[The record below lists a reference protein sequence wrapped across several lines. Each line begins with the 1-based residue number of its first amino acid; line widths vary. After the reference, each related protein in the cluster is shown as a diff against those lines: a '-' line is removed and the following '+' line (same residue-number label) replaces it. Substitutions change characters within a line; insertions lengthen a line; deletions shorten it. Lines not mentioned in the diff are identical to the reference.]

1 VLGKAVEASMDV
13 FQWSDIYLIGIPEI
27 DEQHQ
32 QLVQLVNR
40 LGEWATFGAA
50 NSEFD
55 AIVAEIFDYAAT
67 HFANEDH
74 IWASMGIDVQHQQ
87 SHAGMHGNFV
97 RQMRHMQQ
105 QFDKPQRDAPIVH
118 SFLTAWLVYHILG
131 EDKRMARLA
140 GVLGDKPDEL
150 AETGSTRILHSAVQ
164 TLYRELSQK
173 NEELVALN
181 NGLEQKVAQRTAEL
195 DVARVRLME
204 NERMASVGQL
214 AAGVAHEI
222 NNPLGFVSS
231 NLYSLGEY
239 VHDLLYLLDA
249 CIAVEPTLG
258 RGAQAIQHIH
268 SLCEELDLPFI
279 REDITKLL
287 NESREGL
294 DRVKDI
300 VQDLRIFSRVDG
312 DNWQMADLSEGL
324 MSTLNLAGKQ
334 LRQRA
339 ELRLDIQPLPPVRCN
354 AAQLNQVLMNLLVNA
369 GQAVQAQGWIAV
381 RTGSDEQ
388 TVWVEVEDNGCGISP
403 ANQRRIFEPFF
414 TTKPV
419 GVGTGLGLALSWGII
434 EQHHGHITVRS
445 AEGQGS
451 CFRITLPRTQ
461 EGLRDG

>member
-1 VLGKAVEASMDV
+1 MDV
-13 FQWSDIYLIGIPEI
+13 FQWSDIYLVGIPEI

-32 QLVQLVNR
+32 QLVELVNR
-40 LGEWATFGAA
+40 LGEWASFGIIK
-50 NSEFD
+50 SEFD
-55 AIVAEIFDYAAT
+55 AIVAQIFDYAAT
-67 HFANEDH
+67 HFEHEDH
-74 IWASMGIDVQHQQ
+74 IWAGLHIDVQHRQG
-87 SHAGMHGNFV
+87 HAEMHGNFV

-105 QFDKPQRDAPIVH
+105 QFDNPQRDAPIVH

-140 GVLGDKPDEL
+140 GVVVDIPDEL
-150 AETGSTRILHSAVQ
+150 VEIGSTSILHSAVQ
-164 TLYRELSQK
+164 TLYLELSQK
-173 NEELVALN
+173 NAELVALN

-204 NERMASVGQL
+204 NERLASVGQL

-294 DRVKDI
+294 DRVCLKIRSAVILKDDRCLLDGLQALADSAFPKRCNNCGRTFDSVRDFIAETVSVRNGISGAKASRGDDEEVI
-300 VQDLRIFSRVDG
+300 VELYRNCVCG
-312 DNWQMADLSEGL
+312 
-324 MSTLNLAGKQ
+324 STLMDFFF
-334 LRQRA
+334 RQA
-339 ELRLDIQPLPPVRCN
+339 
-354 AAQLNQVLMNLLVNA
+354 
-369 GQAVQAQGWIAV
+369 
-381 RTGSDEQ
+381 
-388 TVWVEVEDNGCGISP
+388 
-403 ANQRRIFEPFF
+403 
-414 TTKPV
+414 
-419 GVGTGLGLALSWGII
+419 
-434 EQHHGHITVRS
+434 RS
-445 AEGQGS
+445 V
-451 CFRITLPRTQ
+451 
-461 EGLRDG
+461 